1 MTARPSAT
9 ILALGLAVARTAGRR
24 ADRESPQTDLSETAG
39 SAARE
44 HITESRVV
52 RS

>member
-1 MTARPSAT
+1 MTARPSAK
-9 ILALGLAVARTAGRR
+9 ILPFELAVVHTAGRR
-24 ADRESPQTDLSETAG
+24 ADLESPQTDLSETAG
-39 SAARE
+39 WAARE